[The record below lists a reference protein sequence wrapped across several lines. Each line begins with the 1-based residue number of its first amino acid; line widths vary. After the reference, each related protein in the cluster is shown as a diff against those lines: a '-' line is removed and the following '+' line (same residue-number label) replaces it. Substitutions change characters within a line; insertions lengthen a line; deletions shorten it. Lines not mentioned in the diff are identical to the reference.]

1 MKRRT
6 ESGEMVVEASIVV
19 TIVVVFVAVFVYLG
33 MILYQRTMLSVVA
46 NQTAE
51 NIAEVYSNNIKDPF
65 TGFLDEDELY
75 QSVTYNNIKNDAYIE
90 VVEQKATTLAKYRLE
105 SYRILGNGEDPEVE
119 VQLVR
124 KPNEILKSQIV
135 VSIKDAYELPFVGF
149 FNAIGLFDM
158 SVTGRAD
165 CVDILEYINGSEAV
179 GDPEHSNITELPNVD
194 KCTVTFVVGKDNP
207 SPVATVT
214 LLGGNT
220 IAGSTRFTRAVM
232 PADPTWGSRRFAGWE
247 TSSGVKFTATTAV
260 NSDITVYGTWQYK
273 VTLYPEGG
281 TLNGKQDQVEMY
293 VTAGGR
299 GSFPNPSRAGYAF
312 AGWHTGKNGRGSRY
326 LSNDTTVTSDVS
338 LYAHW
343 NCTHD
348 YTAKLIN
355 AGTCKQRSTWK
366 YTCVRCPHSYN
377 SQGAYGPCKQG
388 KTAIVNPSCVS
399 QGSKVARCT
408 VCSKVMVNER
418 TPALGHDLKSYSKA
432 ATCTAQGFTGK
443 KCSRCSYKE
452 GRTLA
457 LVAHDFDARC
467 GRTHALKS
475 GYQYFMGTH
484 NRSAGY
490 TWTTHGECL
499 LCINCGAPHSGWSRQ
514 DTNGTWVSGGM
525 ICRKHYD
532 NSGHV
537 GCGAWY
543 NLKVI
548 PVH

>member
-75 QSVTYNNIKNDAYIE
+75 QSVTYNNIKNDAYVE
-90 VVEQKATTLAKYRLE
+90 VIEQKATTLARYRLE
-105 SYRILGNGEDPEVE
+105 SYRILGNDEDPEVE

-214 LLGGNT
+214 VLGGNT

-232 PADPTWGSRRFAGWE
+232 PANPTWGDRHFAGWD
-247 TSSGVKFTATTAV
+247 TADGSAFTATTVV
-260 NSDITVYGTWQYK
+260 NSDITVYGTWSYK
-273 VTLYPEGG
+273 ITLYPEGG
-281 TLNGKQDQVEMY
+281 KILSNEPYEMY
-293 VTAGGR
+293 VESGKR
-299 GSFPNPSRAGYAF
+299 GAFPNASRDGYAF
-312 AGWHTGKNGRGSRY
+312 GGWFTGKNGSGSCY
-326 LSNDTTVTSDVS
+326 LSNDTVIDSNVTLYAYWSCNHNNCSSGVGWKEVSRSGVCARITIKYQCQRCHAEKEAYTTGRCNTNGRCNVAHGKGENFNCTAVGWHRLSVGKYHVTCTKCGGVATSLGTVTVGDTA
-338 LYAHW
+338 YDYWYWCGQHCG
-343 NCTHD
+343 NIEETDTH
-348 YTAKLIN
+348 
-355 AGTCKQRSTWK
+355 
-366 YTCVRCPHSYN
+366 
-377 SQGAYGPCKQG
+377 
-388 KTAIVNPSCVS
+388 
-399 QGSKVARCT
+399 
-408 VCSKVMVNER
+408 
-418 TPALGHDLKSYSKA
+418 
-432 ATCTAQGFTGK
+432 
-443 KCSRCSYKE
+443 
-452 GRTLA
+452 
-457 LVAHDFDARC
+457 
-467 GRTHALKS
+467 
-475 GYQYFMGTH
+475 
-484 NRSAGY
+484 
-490 TWTTHGECL
+490 
-499 LCINCGAPHSGWSRQ
+499 
-514 DTNGTWVSGGM
+514 
-525 ICRKHYD
+525 
-532 NSGHV
+532 
-537 GCGAWY
+537 
-543 NLKVI
+543 
-548 PVH
+548 

>member
-1 MKRRT
+1 MKRKT

-75 QSVTYNNIKNDAYIE
+75 QTVTYNNIKDDAYIE
-90 VVEQKATTLAKYRLE
+90 VVKKKATTLAKYRLE
-105 SYRILGNGEDPEVE
+105 SYRILGNDEDPEVE

-165 CVDILEYINGSEAV
+165 CVDILEYINGSEAI

-194 KCTVTFVVGKDNP
+194 KCTVTFVVGKENP

-214 LLGGNT
+214 VLGGNT

-247 TSSGVKFTATTAV
+247 TSSGMKFTATTAV
-260 NSDITVYGTWQYK
+260 NTDITVYGTWQYK
-273 VTLYPEGG
+273 VVLYPEGG
-281 TLNGKQDQVEMY
+281 TVNGSQSQTEMY

-299 GSFPNPSRAGYAF
+299 GSFPTPSRDGYAF
-312 AGWHTGKNGRGSRY
+312 VGWYTGKNGGGSRY
-326 LSNDTTVTSDVS
+326 LSNDTAVTSDVS

-343 NCTHD
+343 NCTHN
-348 YTAKLIN
+348 YKAKQIS
-355 AGTCKQRSTWK
+355 AGNCKQRSTWE
-366 YTCVRCPHSYN
+366 YTCERCSYSYTN
-377 SQGAYGPCKQG
+377 QGAFGSCNQG
-388 KTAIVNPSCVS
+388 STAVVNPSCVS
-399 QGSKVARCT
+399 TGSKVARCT
-408 VCSKVMVNER
+408 VCSRVMVNESI
-418 TPALGHDLKSYSKA
+418 PALGHDLKSFNQAS
-432 ATCTAQGFTGK
+432 TCTTAGFEGK

-452 GRTLA
+452 GKTLA
-457 LVAHDFDARC
+457 LTAHNYNARC
-467 GRTHALKS
+467 GGTHELKS
-475 GYQYFMGTH
+475 NYQFYMGTH
-484 NRSAGY
+484 NKSEGY

-499 LCINCGAPHSGWSRQ
+499 LCINCGAPYGGWRRQ
-514 DTNGTWVSGGM
+514 ATDGTWVSSGM
-525 ICRKHYD
+525 ICRKHRD
-532 NSGHV
+532 NVGHR
-537 GCGAWY
+537 GCGAYY
-543 NLKVI
+543 NLTVI